1 MTICII
7 KVCTFRFSLYLLCI
21 LNISFLTVWY
31 DYISFSVQKF
41 FRDAFLKIGVIYF
54 DWDQK
59 VPLMG
64 IIKIND
70 PIIASYLMEAFY
82 LLPNLVTNY
91 NEHFSH
97 WYSRI
102 YGCDEKSFLLQMH
115 LHEYILY
122 ATTFFIFFILHPY
135 LMKYKSLLQI
145 SWTKLLNLNLYV
157 YSRYCICYISQF

>member
-1 MTICII
+1 
-7 KVCTFRFSLYLLCI
+7 
-21 LNISFLTVWY
+21 
-31 DYISFSVQKF
+31 
-41 FRDAFLKIGVIYF
+41 
-54 DWDQK
+54 
-59 VPLMG
+59 MG

-102 YGCDEKSFLLQMH
+102 YGSDEKSFLLQMH

-122 ATTFFIFFILHPY
+122 ATTFSIFFY
-135 LMKYKSLLQI
+135 FASLFNEI
-145 SWTKLLNLNLYV
+145 
-157 YSRYCICYISQF
+157 